1 MRQMVARLMAWR
13 WASLTMVSARSSRL
27 QRVAGW
33 SCASVLLVAKVTT
46 CSRSSGGKAP
56 RATGAWGVLQASEA
70 MRDEAFPPLADGV
83 PVAIQLFGDLLVGRV
98 VVGRGVE
105 DDAA

>member
-1 MRQMVARLMAWR
+1 
-13 WASLTMVSARSSRL
+13 
-27 QRVAGW
+27 
-33 SCASVLLVAKVTT
+33 
-46 CSRSSGGKAP
+46 
-56 RATGAWGVLQASEA
+56 

-105 DDAA
+105 DDAAAEGQALGCRASAGEHLELLALVSRKDDTRGKGTRHDVPPCSRGKRRKPVAQIIMGGSDTFVQTLAANL